1 MEFKTVYDP
10 SFTPYGRIVQGL
22 DCGELL
28 DTLRRTTEK
37 PADSVIYV
45 PSCGE
50 LEALPVANMLSDSVY
65 GGMPVQIGYCNGT
78 NTKLNCLEYHR
89 DSEVNIVG
97 DEIIF
102 LVARQQDMQDGQIST
117 SKVEAFRV
125 PAGTAV
131 ELYATTLHY
140 APCDGA
146 RGAGFRVAVI
156 LPRGTNTEKPL
167 LEARRAEDALLW
179 ACNKWLLAHPD
190 TGEAKQGAFIG
201 LLGQN
206 IDILSEL

>member
-10 SFTPYGRIVQGL
+10 AFAPYGRIVQGL
-22 DCGELL
+22 DCSELL
-28 DTLRRTTEK
+28 DTLRRTTDK
-37 PADSVIYV
+37 PADRVIYV
-45 PSCGE
+45 PSCGA
-50 LEALPVANMLSDSVY
+50 LEALPAAKVLSDSVY

-97 DEIIF
+97 DEIVF
-102 LVARQQDMQDGQIST
+102 LVARQQDIQGGQLST
-117 SKVEAFRV
+117 AKVEAFRA

-131 ELYATTLHY
+131 EFYATTLHY

-156 LPRGTNTEKPL
+156 LPRGTNTEKPV
-167 LEARRAEDALLW
+167 LEVRRAEDTLLW
-179 ACNKWLLAHPD
+179 ARNKWLLAHAD
-190 TGEAKQGAFIG
+190 TDEAKQGAFVG

-206 IDILSEL
+206 IDILTDL